1 MMRFAGYAAI
11 FDAPDK
17 GGDVIRKGAFAKAT
31 ASATAAASGVK
42 APLPLLA
49 GHDPKKRIGT
59 VEHLCE
65 DDHGLRIIAR
75 IDGSHAVIPGAGL
88 SFGYRV
94 KRKLHRRF
102 RELLDLD
109 LIEVSLVDHP
119 MQPLAKV
126 LAVEG

>member
-1 MMRFAGYAAI
+1 MTRFAGYAAI

-17 GGDVIRKGAFAKAT
+17 GGDVIRKGAFRNIR
-31 ASATAAASGVK
+31 K
-42 APLPLLA
+42 APLPLLS
-49 GHDPKKRIGT
+49 GHDPAKRIGT

-75 IDGSHAVIPGAGL
+75 LDGSHAVTSGAGL

-94 KRKLHRRF
+94 KRGVQRRF

>member
-1 MMRFAGYAAI
+1 MTRFVGYAAI

-17 GGDVIRKGAFAKAT
+17 GGDVIRKGAFARAT
-31 ASATAAASGVK
+31 K

-49 GHDPKKRIGT
+49 GHDKSRRIGT
-59 VEHLCE
+59 IEHLAE
-65 DDHGLRIIAR
+65 DDHGLRVIAR
-75 IDGSHAVIPGAGL
+75 IDGGHAVTAGAGL

-94 KRKLHRRF
+94 KRKLQRRF